1 MAIPERFIE
10 ELSARCDLLDVV
22 GDYTP
27 LTKKG
32 KDYWGLC
39 PFHNEKTPSFS
50 VSPDKRLFCCFGCG
64 KKGVGSIYFIME
76 KEGLSFPDAVR
87 FLARRQGMEV
97 PETGEDP
104 SFRHRRER
112 LLELNKQAA
121 RWFHEQLR
129 SPAGKEGAA
138 YLFEKRKLSKA
149 TVTRFGLGMAP
160 DGWDNLITAMASK
173 GYDKRDLLDGG
184 LAVKN
189 QNGRIYD
196 RFRNRVMFPI
206 INIRGEVIGF
216 GGRVL
221 DDSTPKYLNSPDTP
235 VYNKSRNLFA
245 LNIAKKS
252 KLGYLILT
260 EGYMDTISLHQAGFD
275 CAVASLGTSLTAE
288 HAQLISRYADQAV
301 IAYDGDGAGVAAA
314 QRAIPIL
321 EKTGMK
327 VKVLRI
333 TGAKDPDEY
342 IKTYGA
348 EGFKKLIE
356 RSDNHIE
363 YRLNQIRAKYNVE
376 DDSQKVEFLR
386 ECAGLVASLRS
397 PLERDVYGARA
408 AEAVGVSPEAM
419 AQEVREELRRR
430 EKAARK
436 RQERKDLTPAT
447 QLQPAARELRYENMR
462 SARAEEGVIR
472 LLLLDEGL
480 FPQTEGLQRE
490 YFTSPFLGQVFD
502 LLRQRHREGR
512 PVELEL
518 LAGQLTPEQVD
529 QLAEILKE
537 PENLANGAAA
547 MGDYLS
553 IIDTERAKRRD
564 DIDPLLAARAKY
576 LEKKSYGGTPN
587 E

>member
-10 ELSARCDLLDVV
+10 ELSARCDLVDVV
-22 GDYTP
+22 GDYVP

-64 KKGVGSIYFIME
+64 KKGVGAIHFIME

-87 FLARRQGMEV
+87 FLARRAGMEV

-104 SFRHRRER
+104 NYRRRRER

-121 RWFHEQLR
+121 RYFHNQLE
-129 SPAGKEGAA
+129 SPAGADGRA
-138 YLFEKRKLSKA
+138 YLYEKRKLSHGII
-149 TVTRFGLGMAP
+149 TRFGLGVAP
-160 DGWDNLITAMASK
+160 DGWDNLITAMAAK
-173 GYDKRDLLDGG
+173 GYEKRDLLDAG

-196 RFRNRVMFPI
+196 RFRNRVIFPI

-221 DDSTPKYLNSPDTP
+221 DASTPKYLNSPDTP

-252 KLGYLILT
+252 KQGRIILT

-275 CAVASLGTSLTAE
+275 CAVASLGTALTPD
-288 HAQLISRYADQAV
+288 HAQLIARYAQEAV

-327 VKVLRI
+327 VKVLRV

-348 EGFKKLIE
+348 EAFAKLIDQ
-356 RSDNHIE
+356 SDNHIE
-363 YRLNQIRAKYNVE
+363 YRLGQIQAKYNLE
-376 DDSQKVEFLR
+376 DNAQKVEFLR
-386 ECAGLVASLRS
+386 ECAALVAGLRS
-397 PLERDVYGARA
+397 PLERDVYGTRCAQLC
-408 AEAVGVSPEAM
+408 GVTAEAM
-419 AQEVREELRRR
+419 AQEVANERRR
-430 EKAARK
+430 RQKAEEK
-436 RQERKDLTPAT
+436 RQMRRDLNPAAE
-447 QLQPAARELRYENMR
+447 LQPKERDLRYENLK
-462 SARAEEGVIR
+462 SARAEEGVLR
-472 LLLLDEGL
+472 LLMLDEGL
-480 FPQTEGLQRE
+480 FAHLGELKAE
-490 YFTSPFLGQVFD
+490 DFSSPFLGQVFG
-502 LLRQRHREGR
+502 LFCQRHREGK
-512 PVELEL
+512 PVEPEL
-518 LAGQLTPEQVD
+518 LAGQLAPEQVVR
-529 QLAEILKE
+529 LAEILKS
-537 PENLANGAAA
+537 PEALSHGEAA
-547 MGDYLS
+547 MADYIE
-553 IIDTERAKRRD
+553 IIETERAKRRE
-564 DIDPLLAARAKY
+564 DIDPLLAAREKY
-576 LEKKSYGGTPN
+576 LEKKSYGGRSN